1 MSRNYQNHPELY
13 PDVAAQDPDVHY
25 LIEKQIFGEW
35 GSHWEPVETF
45 EDLGLADQELGLLQT
60 RWNHNFRI
68 VKSTD

>member
-1 MSRNYQNHPELY
+1 MSRNYQNHFELY

-25 LIEKQIFGEW
+25 LIEKQISGP
-35 GSHWEPVETF
+35 HWELVEAF
-45 EDLGLADQELGLLQT
+45 EDLGLADRELGLLQT

>member
-25 LIEKQIFGEW
+25 LIEKQIS

-60 RWNHNFRI
+60 RWNYNFRI
-68 VKSTD
+68 VKSND